1 MLAGGS
7 RVGPRGKAAFGVR
20 RDRQGLGSQRV
31 LCAYLAGRQA
41 SFSPFCSFR
50 FPPQQ
55 VGHVRYR
62 GTPSLS
68 FLAQPRRR
76 KLQLPSFL
84 GPLRTLSS
92 SPRPN
97 FSPPLPLPPK
107 SPIPPNNLATPLAP
121 ALRRRR
127 CHQAISSSPQFHS
140 LNSDSLLSQRLLTSS
155 SPPPPPPSR
164 GGKSQFDPSQPIP
177 APNCHTLPL
186 PLPLPPGRS
195 VCCLSSPPH
204 RCGAGDP
211 PPPVSHSHS
220 FVPIHFIE
228 AASQVMV
235 VIPDSLTLTHRL
247 TLATGHSLA
256 DTDTHGARA
265 QVTLCL

>member
-127 CHQAISSSPQFHS
+127 CHQAISSSLQFHS

-155 SPPPPPPSR
+155 SPPPPAPLPGGGNPNSTQVSQFQPPTATHCRCHCHSHLGGLSAVSAVHHTAVGQATPPPPSR
-164 GGKSQFDPSQPIP
+164 IRIRSFPSISSRQQAKSWSSYPTLSRSHTGLHSPLGTHSQ
-177 APNCHTLPL
+177 TQT
-186 PLPLPPGRS
+186 R
-195 VCCLSSPPH
+195 
-204 RCGAGDP
+204 
-211 PPPVSHSHS
+211 
-220 FVPIHFIE
+220 
-228 AASQVMV
+228 MV
-235 VIPDSLTLTHRL
+235 
-247 TLATGHSLA
+247 
-256 DTDTHGARA
+256 RA
-265 QVTLCL
+265 HK